1 MQWLGYPGFLNS
13 RTLTNRKVVSIVKK
27 NFDRKSSHSA
37 YLKIFSQFKWKSHLE
52 CLNQNIRQRIVIIIL
67 NTLATVITFHA
78 H

>member
-1 MQWLGYPGFLNS
+1 MQWLGFPGFLNS
-13 RTLTNRKVVSIVKK
+13 RTLTNRKVVSIVEK

-52 CLNQNIRQRIVIIIL
+52 HKTKNSDIL